1 MEYDTVICIPYR
13 DREKHLEGYLTNV
26 VPLLRT
32 HFPGSH
38 VAVIEQAGTKIF
50 NRGVLKNIGCHLFK
64 DKTTYVMMNDVDTHP
79 LEQTVRDIYT
89 KAVDPS
95 DVLGIYTSEMGT
107 LGGIIKLRAET
118 MLKTNG
124 FPNNYWGWGVEDRA
138 LQNRAELVNVR
149 KLTTILSNDPRVPEF
164 FTVDNNHERVQS
176 NNTVGQ
182 RTHIDYSMWP
192 HMSQSAKEDYVNQS
206 GFNTLTYT
214 VLERIQLNDIT
225 EKILVDI
232 DSVQ

>member
-13 DREKHLEGYLTNV
+13 DRQKHLEEYMANV

-32 HFPGSH
+32 HFPNVH

-118 MLKTNG
+118 MLRTNG
-124 FPNNYWGWGVEDRA
+124 FPNDYWGWGVEDRA
-138 LQNRAELVNVR
+138 FQNRAELVGLR

-164 FTVDNNHERVQS
+164 FNVDNDHERVQF
-176 NNTVGQ
+176 NNTVSQ
-182 RTHIDYSMWP
+182 RTQIDYFMWP
-192 HMSQSAKEDYVNQS
+192 HMSQSAKEEHVRKS
-206 GFNTLTYT
+206 GFTTLTYN
-214 VLERIQLNDIT
+214 VLERTQLNDIS

>member
-89 KAVDPS
+89 KAVDAS
-95 DVLGIYTSEMGT
+95 EVLGIYTSEMGT

-138 LQNRAELVNVR
+138 LQNRAELANIQ

-176 NNTVGQ
+176 NNTVSQ

-192 HMSQSAKEDYVNQS
+192 HMSQSAKQDYVNQS

-214 VLERIQLNDIT
+214 VLERTQLNDIS
-225 EKILVDI
+225 ERILVDI